1 MNCPVVVMT
10 TKRQIRIFKTLVE
23 SAQSASFMVSGDGTH
38 RNDCGNGKIV
48 NLGVVS
54 TVLDTVKKN
63 RNVTR
68 KCRNIIHV
76 YMQTENGEAIKVGA
90 CLLYTSDAADE

>member
-1 MNCPVVVMT
+1 MKAKTLGPRRVGERDKGEKVKVICPVVVMS

-48 NLGVVS
+48 NLGLVC

-63 RNVTR
+63 RKITR

-76 YMQTENGEAIKVGA
+76 K
-90 CLLYTSDAADE
+90 